1 VTAGVVS
8 PLLLAAA
15 ATVAVL
21 LWVPPP
27 PVRRVRASRS
37 PRWRP
42 GPRVAAAVAGPALAL
57 LVGGWAGLL
66 LGVAAA
72 VAVLVVTPRLESR
85 GEVARREALE
95 RQAPLV
101 VDLVAACLASGA
113 PLLTAVEASAAAVGP
128 PASGLLGDAA
138 VAIRLGADPRE
149 VWAAVGEVE
158 CLDGLARSVR
168 RSLDTGA
175 PLADL
180 LPRVAA
186 AARGRSRTRAQARVR
201 TAAVRL
207 TAPLGLAFLPSFV
220 LLGVVPVV
228 ASWVGLVL

>member
-1 VTAGVVS
+1 VLGAS
-8 PLLLAAA
+8 AA
-15 ATVAVL
+15 L
-21 LWVPPP
+21 
-27 PVRRVRASRS
+27 
-37 PRWRP
+37 
-42 GPRVAAAVAGPALAL
+42 
-57 LVGGWAGLL
+57 
-66 LGVAAA
+66 
-72 VAVLVVTPRLESR
+72 AVLVIAPRLESR
-85 GEVARREALE
+85 AAVARREALE

-113 PLLTAVEASAAAVGP
+113 PLLTSVAAAGAAVGP
-128 PASGLLGDAA
+128 PAAGLLGDA
-138 VAIRLGADPRE
+138 VTAIRLGAEPRE

-186 AARGRSRTRAQARVR
+186 AARARSRTRAQARVR

>member
-1 VTAGVVS
+1 MLGPV
-8 PLLLAAA
+8 LLAAA
-15 ATVAVL
+15 ATGAVL
-21 LWVPPP
+21 LWSPARPA
-27 PVRRVRASRS
+27 RRTTAAGAA
-37 PRWRP
+37 RWRP
-42 GPRVAAAVAGPALAL
+42 GPRSAALVAGIALVL
-57 LVGGWAGLL
+57 LVGGGTGVL
-66 LGVAAA
+66 LGIAGGAT
-72 VAVLVVTPRLESR
+72 VLVVTSRLESR
-85 GEVARREALE
+85 SQMARREALE

-113 PLLTAVEASAAAVGP
+113 PLLTAVEASAAAVGQ
-128 PASGLLGDAA
+128 PAAGLLGDAA
-138 VAIRLGADPRE
+138 VAMRLGADPRE
-149 VWAAVGEVE
+149 VWSAVGEVE

-186 AARGRSRTRAQARVR
+186 AARARSRTRAQARVR

>member
-1 VTAGVVS
+1 
-8 PLLLAAA
+8 
-15 ATVAVL
+15 
-21 LWVPPP
+21 
-27 PVRRVRASRS
+27 
-37 PRWRP
+37 
-42 GPRVAAAVAGPALAL
+42 VAGPALAL

>member
-1 VTAGVVS
+1 MLGPVV
-8 PLLLAAA
+8 LAAA
-15 ATVAVL
+15 ATGAVL
-21 LWVPPP
+21 LWSPARPA
-27 PVRRVRASRS
+27 RRATSAAAAT
-37 PRWRP
+37 WRP
-42 GPRVAAAVAGPALAL
+42 GPRSAALVAGTALAL
-57 LVGGWAGLL
+57 LVGGGTGVL
-66 LGVAAA
+66 LGVAGGAT
-72 VAVLVVTPRLESR
+72 VLVVTSRLESR
-85 GEVARREALE
+85 GQVARREALE

-113 PLLTAVEASAAAVGP
+113 PLLTAVEASAAAVGQ
-128 PASGLLGDAA
+128 PAAGLLGDAA
-138 VAIRLGADPRE
+138 VAMRLGADPRE
-149 VWAAVGEVE
+149 VWAVVGEVE

-186 AARGRSRTRAQARVR
+186 AARARSRTRAQARVR